1 MKINISE
8 FDGERAKLYE
18 KAITEF
24 PNARQMDIETMHR
37 FLNPQKGERILG
49 FGEGNGYFCR
59 DIAKA
64 VGPKGYYLVTDPSK
78 DQLENLKKRI
88 NLSQLEIKVMSAEGL
103 DVSLGFFDKVWSF
116 GAFHHVSNQTEAM
129 KKIYDSLRSGG
140 TAVICDVFQGT
151 DLSKHFD
158 TQVARYCVT
167 GHEVKF
173 LSEEFARTLCY
184 LAGFDENKVEI
195 IDIPQKWMF
204 YSEKEIGQFIHDL
217 HAMTLMEGTEK
228 ERVNKTLEG
237 CRKILGIEIKCGR
250 YYLNWPM
257 KAIKVVK

>member
-158 TQVARYCVT
+158 TQVARYCNT

-173 LSEEFARTLCY
+173 LSDAFAKSLCY
-184 LAGFDENKVEI
+184 LAGFKDENVKIEEL
-195 IDIPQKWMF
+195 PQKWVF
-204 YSEKEIGQFIHDL
+204 ESEHDLGRFMYYL
-217 HAMTLMEGTEK
+217 HAM
-228 ERVNKTLEG
+228 
-237 CRKILGIEIKCGR
+237 I
-250 YYLNWPM
+250 YLPGDESWREDST
-257 KAIKVVK
+257 